1 MFICASASWLFF
13 FSFFVIFF
21 LFYSLMKLLR
31 KCSSAVSKSHET
43 GGVSWLWLAED

>member
-1 MFICASASWLFF
+1 MCICKPAFIFF
-13 FSFFVIFF
+13 FLVIFF

-43 GGVSWLWLAED
+43 GRASWLWLVKG